1 MPCPFSFGEKARMRG
16 DARVISKSRLTQLAR
31 NLRQNQTD
39 AELELWSILRSRQIE
54 RAKFKR
60 QFPIGPY
67 IVDFMCLEARLVVE
81 VDGSQHALQ
90 ECEDA
95 IRTKFLEGKGLT
107 VLRFTNLEV
116 LTNLEGVV
124 FMIGKLLTAHS
135 QHSPSP
141 KPSP

>member
-1 MPCPFSFGEKARMRG
+1 MPCPFSFGEKVRLMGNAS
-16 DARVISKSRLTQLAR
+16 VITKSRLTHLAR

-39 AELELWSILRSRQIE
+39 AELELWWSLRSRQIE
-54 RAKFKR
+54 GAKFKR

-67 IVDFMCLEARLVVE
+67 IVDFVCLKARLVVE

-107 VLRFTNLEV
+107 VLRFTNLDV
-116 LTNLEGVV
+116 LTNLEGVIFTIV
-124 FMIGKLLTAHS
+124 EQLAAHS
-135 QHSPSP
+135 QHFPSP
-141 KPSP
+141 KPVP